1 MTKPQG
7 ERLWPVN
14 LYTKINL
21 PSILSLFSK
30 TYLTLEPRGKVCSG
44 YASLGWLAGLAWLLS
59 GLKHGFFLSNGQMDK
74 WKNGKMEK

>member
-1 MTKPQG
+1 MASA
-7 ERLWPVN
+7 VN

-44 YASLGWLAGLAWLLS
+44 YASLGWLAGLAWLPS
-59 GLKHGFFLSNGQMDK
+59 GLKHSFVVKRN
-74 WKNGKMEK
+74 

>member
-1 MTKPQG
+1 MASA
-7 ERLWPVN
+7 VN

-30 TYLTLEPRGKVCSG
+30 TYLTLGGREVRYASG

-59 GLKHGFFLSNGQMDK
+59 GLKHSFVVKRN
-74 WKNGKMEK
+74 